1 MPVLKADSTLAA
13 TAAIELARE
22 AAVSIAEPDTVGEHV
37 AMVMEAERLA
47 THYFRCTSSGYQG
60 WRWSVSVARSPRQ
73 KHATICETSLVPGE
87 GAILAPEWVPYA
99 ERIAPGDLGAGDV
112 LPYRQEDPNLQPGF
126 EATGEE
132 DIDALAIN
140 ELGLGRKRVLSP
152 EGREAAAQRWY
163 DGEHGPRSEVAEK
176 APARCVTCGYF
187 VPMAGA
193 LRRTFGVCANE
204 WSPSDGKVVSLDHG
218 CGAHSEADVAPQPP
232 SSVGSPIVDEY
243 AVEMVQFERPAAA
256 PAAPTAELSDVA
268 QAAEAIEAV
277 ETSESTDVP
286 DVAEVAVESGLVEV
300 APAASDQAPA
310 EQA

>member
-1 MPVLKADSTLAA
+1 MVEFKADSTLAA
-13 TAAIELARE
+13 AVELARD
-22 AAVSIAEPDTVGEHV
+22 AAISIAEPDTVGEHLV
-37 AMVMEAERLA
+37 MVMEAERLA
-47 THYFRCTSSGYQG
+47 THYFRCTSTGYQG
-60 WRWSVSVARSPRQ
+60 WRWSVSVARGPRQ
-73 KHATICETSLVPGE
+73 KRATICETSLVPGE
-87 GAILAPEWVPYA
+87 GAILAPEWLPYA

-126 EATGEE
+126 EATGDD

-163 DGEHGPRSEVAEK
+163 DGEHGPRSAVAEK
-176 APARCVTCGYF
+176 APARCLTCGYF

-218 CGAHSEADVAPQPP
+218 CGAHSEADVTPPPP

-243 AVEMVQFERPAAA
+243 AVEVVEFDRP
-256 PAAPTAELSDVA
+256 PVV
-268 QAAEAIEAV
+268 AAEALASE
-277 ETSESTDVP
+277 EPTS
-286 DVAEVAVESGLVEV
+286 SGLVEV
-300 APAASDQAPA
+300 APTAPDQAPA
-310 EQA
+310 EQS